1 MGALCALKARPAAGD
16 LVLGASLCE
25 TLRPFVYRRYLDFS
39 AIDALRSMKRLLRQD
54 MKRRGLAEDLKLGVG
69 GIREI
74 EFIAQV
80 FQLIHGGRDR
90 RLRTASLPAALT
102 QLAQSGFLAA
112 DDEAALQRSYRLL
125 RALEH
130 RVQGWRD
137 EQTQRLPGPGPE
149 EETLAFQLGFADGAA
164 LRETLGLERARV
176 AMIFDA
182 LIHDPAPPEG
192 MPLGPWERLW
202 ATAEELE
209 DAALPE
215 CAAEGREVF
224 RSRVPELLRAAAP
237 GRADHRSASRLR
249 APRALAPRWLAAAA
263 QRPNPFWPWSAPYR
277 FADCAPPHDHL
288 VLLWE
293 NPGL

>member
-1 MGALCALKARPAAGD
+1 
-16 LVLGASLCE
+16 
-25 TLRPFVYRRYLDFS
+25 
-39 AIDALRSMKRLLRQD
+39 MKRLLRQD

-90 RLRTASLPAALT
+90 RLRTASPSSGAYPARAERVPG
-102 QLAQSGFLAA
+102 SGR
-112 DDEAALQRSYRLL
+112 RSGAPAVLSPPA
-125 RALEH
+125 ALEH

-182 LIHDPAPPEG
+182 LIHDPAPPRG
-192 MPLGPWERLW
+192 MPLGPWEQLW
-202 ATAEELE
+202 ASPEAAEELE

-224 RSRVPELLRAAAP
+224 RSRVPNSCERFGA
-237 GRADHRSASRLR
+237 RQSR
-249 APRALAPRWLAAAA
+249 P
-263 QRPNPFWPWSAPYR
+263 
-277 FADCAPPHDHL
+277 
-288 VLLWE
+288 
-293 NPGL
+293 

>member
-1 MGALCALKARPAAGD
+1 M
-16 LVLGASLCE
+16 
-25 TLRPFVYRRYLDFS
+25 
-39 AIDALRSMKRLLRQD
+39 
-54 MKRRGLAEDLKLGVG
+54 
-69 GIREI
+69 
-74 EFIAQV
+74 

-202 ATAEELE
+202 ASPEAAEELE

-224 RSRVPELLRAAAP
+224 RSRVPELLRALRRQAEQTIGQP
-237 GRADHRSASRLR
+237 LGFERLD
-249 APRALAPRWLAAAA
+249 ALAPRWLAAAA
-263 QRPNPFWPWSAPYR
+263 QRPNPLLALERTLPVLQTVLRRTTY
-277 FADCAPPHDHL
+277 L

-293 NPGL
+293 NPGALEQLLRLAEGRRASPTRWRVIPSCSTSFSMAEVFLSRPRRNACARP

>member
-1 MGALCALKARPAAGD
+1 MRSKGSACGGRFGS
-16 LVLGASLCE
+16 GGQLCE

-69 GIREI
+69 GIRKSSLSPRC
-74 EFIAQV
+74 FSSFTGA
-80 FQLIHGGRDR
+80 GS
-90 RLRTASLPAALT
+90 TAAHRVPSSGAC

-164 LRETLGLERARV
+164 LQETRKLGR
-176 AMIFDA
+176 
-182 LIHDPAPPEG
+182 
-192 MPLGPWERLW
+192 
-202 ATAEELE
+202 
-209 DAALPE
+209 
-215 CAAEGREVF
+215 
-224 RSRVPELLRAAAP
+224 
-237 GRADHRSASRLR
+237 
-249 APRALAPRWLAAAA
+249 PRW
-263 QRPNPFWPWSAPYR
+263 R
-277 FADCAPPHDHL
+277 
-288 VLLWE
+288 
-293 NPGL
+293 